1 MATNS
6 LTRADILRIVR
17 EECADTI
24 MYSNILIRDRD
35 QRLVEMTIRGLWRS
49 IEDRVAPDSLAGR
62 AARGAISQSHYESD
76 SALGKVPGRIS
87 RQANV

>member
-1 MATNS
+1 MATSS

-24 MYSNILIRDRD
+24 MYSGILNRARD
-35 QRLVEMTIRGLWRS
+35 QWLVEMTIRGLWRS
-49 IEDRVAPDSLAGR
+49 IEERIAPDSLAGR
-62 AARGAISQSHYESD
+62 AARGAIAQSRYELGN
-76 SALGKVPGRIS
+76 ALGKIPGRIS